1 MTRILC
7 ALTVLALAGT
17 ASAQTWNAV
26 SPGSLPATAEI
37 PVGVGPLTN
46 ITGTVS
52 TANPANRA
60 HYFMIRIADPANFS
74 ARTDI
79 NPGTGVDTALYLMNL
94 NGTGIA
100 ANDDIS
106 GTNFLSLMPVGD
118 PAYATL
124 PAGDYLLLVTSYG
137 VLPAWS
143 STPSIASLIFNPSP
157 FTGVRTPQNNNV
169 HSTYLFFQDADPG
182 GSYNVTLTGVEFI
195 PTPGAVP
202 LLGLGGLAA
211 LRRRR

>member
-1 MTRILC
+1 MTRIVC
-7 ALTVLALAGT
+7 ALTVLALAGS

-26 SPGSLPATAEI
+26 NPGTLPAGAEAV
-37 PVGVGPLTN
+37 VGVGPLTN

-52 TANPANRA
+52 TAGPNIA
-60 HYFMIRIADPANFS
+60 HYFMIRISDPANFS

-79 NPGTGVDTALYLMNL
+79 NPGSGVDTALYLMNL
-94 NGTGIA
+94 DGTGIA

-106 GTNFLSLMPVGD
+106 GTNFLSHMPVGNA
-118 PAYATL
+118 AYATL

-143 STPSIASLIFNPSP
+143 TTPAIASLIFNPTP
-157 FTGVRTPQNNNV
+157 FTGVRTPQNTNV

-182 GSYNVTLTGVEFI
+182 GSYNVTLTGVEFV
-195 PTPGAVP
+195 PTPGAVA

-211 LRRRR
+211 MRRRR